1 MCFLPR
7 WGVIF
12 HLPAQQLL
20 QVQIFSP
27 GVLGP
32 VLGPVSQ
39 PPAVAVIWAGHL
51 GMGPNGEMG
60 PNL

>member
-1 MCFLPR
+1 M
-7 WGVIF
+7 IF

-20 QVQIFSP
+20 QVQRFSP

-39 PPAVAVIWAGHL
+39 LPAVAVIWAGRL
-51 GMGPNGEMG
+51 GMGPN
-60 PNL
+60 L